1 MNWDARKLAKMGI
14 FVALAIALKLPILQI
29 PNVEFFTFVVFSSG
43 YLLGILAGGVVGGLS
58 ILIYTV
64 FNPYGFPPLPI
75 ALAQVFSMIFIGI
88 SGGLIFKAGLVIL
101 VKLTNLILMS
111 LVGVVLT
118 LVYDV
123 LTNLAVAYVVGQFI
137 PVMIAAIPFS
147 LIHIGSNALIFVVLA
162 PVLCRLNRLQKGSDP
177 CLKSA

>member
-1 MNWDARKLAKMGI
+1 MNWDAGKLAKMGI

-43 YLLGILAGGVVGGLS
+43 YLLGILEGGVVGGLS
-58 ILIYTV
+58 ILIYTT

-75 ALAQVFSMIFIGI
+75 ALAQIFSMIFIGVF
-88 SGGLIFKAGLVIL
+88 GGVIFKAGLVIW
-101 VKLTNLILMS
+101 VKLTTLILMGF
-111 LVGVVLT
+111 VGVVLT
-118 LVYDV
+118 LVYD
-123 LTNLAVAYVVGQFI
+123 LFTNLAVAYVVGQFI
-137 PVMIAAIPFS
+137 PVMLAAIPFS

-162 PVLCRLNRLQKGSDP
+162 PVLGRLNRLQKGSEP

>member
-1 MNWDARKLAKMGI
+1 MNWDAGKLAKMGI

-43 YLLGILAGGVVGGLS
+43 YLLGILEGGVVGGLS
-58 ILIYTV
+58 ILIYTT

-75 ALAQVFSMIFIGI
+75 ALAQVSSMIFIGVF
-88 SGGLIFKAGLVIL
+88 GGLIFKAGLVIL
-101 VKLTNLILMS
+101 VKLTNLILMG
-111 LVGVVLT
+111 LVGVILT

-123 LTNLAVAYVVGQFI
+123 ITNLAVAYVVGQFI
-137 PVMIAAIPFS
+137 PVMMAAIPFA
-147 LIHIGSNALIFVVLA
+147 LIHIGSNALIFIVLA
-162 PVLCRLNRLQKGSDP
+162 PVLSRLNRLQKGSEP